1 MELAYFNKFL
11 EFAEK
16 RPWQVFKKVKAA
28 EINAEK

>member
-16 RPWQVFKKVKAA
+16 RPLLVFKKVKAA